1 MTKNLLFLTH
11 VKAHVEQA
19 LEAHIDALPKHDTS
33 LIAAMRYSLLLG
45 GKRLR
50 PALVFATASLL
61 NTDMPQLGGAPIN
74 VAHNI
79 HTSIQAALD
88 CACAIE
94 AIHTYS
100 LIHDDLPAMDDDDM
114 RRGQPSCHKVY
125 GEAQAILAGDALQTI
140 AFNWI
145 AESMALSDA
154 QKVAAIQ
161 VLSKASG
168 VHGMVQGQ
176 AIDLAA
182 TNRTLSLAALEQMHN
197 LKTGALIAA
206 SVEMGAIC
214 ANATPSQKVSLNCY
228 ARAIGLAFQVQDDI
242 LDVTSTTEQLG
253 KQVGSD
259 ASLNKPTYVTLLG
272 VDGAKQKAAQLI
284 EQALDVLVPY
294 EKDAAIL
301 RDLAVH
307 IAQRTH

>member
-1 MTKNLLFLTH
+1 MTNTPLFLTQ
-11 VKAHVEQA
+11 VKTYVEQT
-19 LEAHIDALPKHDTS
+19 LKCYIDALPEHETT
-33 LIAAMRYSLLLG
+33 LISAMRYSLLLG
-45 GKRLR
+45 GKRVR

-61 NTDMPQLGGAPIN
+61 SRDTPFFTDGQTASQSTL
-74 VAHNI
+74 
-79 HTSIQAALD
+79 AALD

-100 LIHDDLPAMDDDDM
+100 LVHDDLPAMDDDDM

-140 AFNWI
+140 AFTWI
-145 AESMALSDA
+145 AESSTLTDA

-161 VLSKASG
+161 ILSRASG

-176 AIDLAA
+176 AIDLTS
-182 TNRTLSLAALEQMHN
+182 TNSTLSLEALEQMHS

-206 SVEMGAIC
+206 SVELGAIC
-214 ANATPSQKVSLNCY
+214 ANATPSQKVPLNCY

-272 VDGAKQKAAQLI
+272 VEGAKQKTTQLV
-284 EQALDVLVPY
+284 EQALEVLAPFD
-294 EKDAAIL
+294 EKADIL
-301 RDLAVH
+301 RDLAIH